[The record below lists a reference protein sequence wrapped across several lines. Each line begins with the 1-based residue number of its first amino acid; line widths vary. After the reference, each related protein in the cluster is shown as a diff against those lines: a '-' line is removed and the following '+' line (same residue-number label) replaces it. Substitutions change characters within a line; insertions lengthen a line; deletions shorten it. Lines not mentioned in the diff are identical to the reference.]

1 MSVQY
6 CVQFLQVGFWEELVG
21 GCDSDSGLLRRLRSR
36 CWRSPS
42 WWEGALGLKEMF
54 PHPLMLAGRSEL
66 LRTWWREASFPCH
79 VCIFVKL
86 LTTWWFSS
94 PRARQGCLWEGGREG
109 EMEGLGETE
118 TKSQWPFL
126 GGIIII
132 SPIIN
137 IQHLSSAFFTV
148 GEPILIHFY

>member
-36 CWRSPS
+36 CWRSLS

-86 LTTWWFSS
+86 LTTRWFSS
-94 PRARQGCLWEGGREG
+94 PRARQGCLWEGGRERWKG
-109 EMEGLGETE
+109 WER
-118 TKSQWPFL
+118 QRQ
-126 GGIIII
+126 
-132 SPIIN
+132 SPSDLFWGVLLLFPLLLTSSICPVHFSLLVNQYWYIFIN
-137 IQHLSSAFFTV
+137 
-148 GEPILIHFY
+148 